1 MHNATLHGIL
11 ASSPAVMYLW
21 VDLETIQSMKSK
33 LPTQMEIGGSSIM
46 TQLEAAGS
54 SALPMNGLFQ
64 VSL

>member
-11 ASSPAVMYLW
+11 ASSPVFMYLW
-21 VDLETIQSMKSK
+21 VCLETIQSMKSK
-33 LPTQMEIGGSSIM
+33 LPTEMDIGGSSIT
-46 TQLEAAGS
+46 TQLEAAGN